1 MTAADVKDEKDG
13 RTEGRADG
21 RTAEADTGARAP
33 GADLTAA
40 MSAEWVKIRT
50 LRSTVWCL
58 ALFAALSVAVGLL
71 TGIFMGNALD
81 GMDAAERAKFDPIST
96 GLSGLRFG
104 MLALVAFG
112 VLAVSSEYS
121 SGTIRCSLTAVPRR
135 SVFFA
140 AKLLT
145 GTAAALTVSLV
156 TVGLS
161 FFATQL
167 ALGGEGSV
175 GLSDEGVMRSL
186 SCAVLY
192 TTLLCVFSM
201 GLATVLRS
209 SALTLGILIPLFFML
224 STILNNIPGV
234 KKVAQFLPDAAGD
247 AALYQDPPSGTV
259 LNAWSGMA
267 VLVAWALAAGIAG
280 YAAIRR
286 RDA

>member
-1 MTAADVKDEKDG
+1 MTAADVREQKG
-13 RTEGRADG
+13 RSAGLP
-21 RTAEADTGARAP
+21 EADVPAP
-33 GADLTAA
+33 GADLAA
-40 MSAEWVKIRT
+40 AVSAEWVKIRT

-58 ALFAALSVAVGLL
+58 ALFAALSVAIGLL
-71 TGIFMGNALD
+71 TGFFMGNSLD
-81 GMDAAERAKFDPIST
+81 GMSAGERARFDPVST

-112 VLAVSSEYS
+112 VLTVSSEYT

-135 SVFFA
+135 SVFFG
-140 AKLLT
+140 AKLLA
-145 GTAAALTVSLV
+145 GTATAFAASLV
-156 TVGLS
+156 TVGVS
-161 FFATQL
+161 FSATQL
-167 ALGGEGSV
+167 ALGGEGNV
-175 GLSDEGVMRSL
+175 GLSGEGVPRSL
-186 SCAVLY
+186 VCAVLY

-234 KKVAQFLPDAAGD
+234 KKAAQFLPDAAGD

-267 VLVAWALAAGIAG
+267 VLTAWALLAGIAG